1 MKTTDL
7 APKDVK
13 EVWNSPMGMMS
24 KLGNTL
30 VSKVAPGTD
39 TGAAAKG
46 KLNTGAVANKAWSG
60 YQSFLG
66 QTGEKPTT
74 SNIILWLQHNKYSPD
89 AIKAAETVLRDAAK
103 AAKDATAKQA
113 EKDNPKVQTFSEPAM
128 GGASANPPPDDIAE
142 SRKPM
147 HHLDM
152 MRSYLDILSDKTIA
166 EAPGSM
172 QRIKQGQM
180 AAAGL
185 NGTAPAPATTNDKW
199 SEFTKGM
206 QPGAGETASDR
217 NQARAKAAGAPAA
230 PAPAP
235 TAAPV
240 SPNQPAAGDT
250 VNVSPKTASQAI
262 MAAAQAQAKAQYA
275 QQPAPAATA
284 TPAPAATATPA
295 SAVEP
300 SDARTDTG
308 APDLHSFA
316 SNFHEELLASKS
328 NDPKTRNLLTALEAY
343 LDTSEPLKKAAESL
357 NFSESFNPGKM
368 LQKKVTKL
376 TRIK

>member
-7 APKDVK
+7 APKDIK
-13 EVWNSPMGMMS
+13 EGWNSPMGMMS

-89 AIKAAETVLRDAAK
+89 AIKAAETVLRDAAR
-103 AAKDATAKQA
+103 AAGQATKDAAAKQA
-113 EKDNPKVQTFSEPAM
+113 EKDNPQLQTFSEPAM

-147 HHLDM
+147 HHLDI
-152 MRSYLDILSDKTIA
+152 MRSYLDILRESDDIVD
-166 EAPGSM
+166 EAV
-172 QRIKQGQM
+172 KF
-180 AAAGL
+180 A
-185 NGTAPAPATTNDKW
+185 
-199 SEFTKGM
+199 
-206 QPGAGETASDR
+206 
-217 NQARAKAAGAPAA
+217 
-230 PAPAP
+230 
-235 TAAPV
+235 
-240 SPNQPAAGDT
+240 
-250 VNVSPKTASQAI
+250 NVSPKTASQAI
-262 MAAAQAQAKAQYA
+262 MAAAQANAKAQYA
-275 QQPAPAATA
+275 QPAPAAGGAAAPTA
-284 TPAPAATATPA
+284 APTAAPGPAALSPEQIAQKKANNDRWLEMTKGMMPGAGAAAATAAPPA
-295 SAVEP
+295 APPAAP

-328 NDPKTRNLLTALEAY
+328 NDPKTRNLLTALEAF
-343 LDTSEPLKKAAESL
+343 LDTSEPVPLKKAAESL